1 MQLLQQLHI
10 RSSIFI
16 GFLQLNQN
24 RLVLHLCSLCKSTP
38 ELTVTAVPA
47 PSNKENYGYGDTPVD
62 ISYII
67 SDPGRCLTMLNKY
80 PLVKATFIQYNTT
93 LPSSAVVE
101 RLLSVSGQTET
112 ARRNKLSDKA
122 ATVESQYDDEYK
134 TVKF

>member
-1 MQLLQQLHI
+1 
-10 RSSIFI
+10 
-16 GFLQLNQN
+16 
-24 RLVLHLCSLCKSTP
+24 
-38 ELTVTAVPA
+38 
-47 PSNKENYGYGDTPVD
+47 
-62 ISYII
+62 
-67 SDPGRCLTMLNKY
+67 MLNKY